1 MSIML
6 KIQAF
11 RLFLRFCRSRQTN
24 SKFEASLEIIGTTL
38 DVEAKFNSRR
48 KMPELT
54 ITAVSREV
62 GVRPSTLRYY
72 ERIGLLRAARR
83 VAGRRR
89 YDVCALN
96 QVQLI
101 AYAKRAGFSLAQ
113 IRALQESASLGK
125 APTLLWRDLAAR
137 KSAEL
142 DRVIVR
148 AQESKQRLFALS
160 QCRCRNLAEC
170 GDLLR
175 NKVENTQNLA

>member
-38 DVEAKFNSRR
+38 DVEAWFNSRR

-54 ITAVSREV
+54 ITAVAREV

-72 ERIGLLRAARR
+72 ERIGLLPAARR

-142 DRVIVR
+142 DRVIAR

>member
-1 MSIML
+1 
-6 KIQAF
+6 
-11 RLFLRFCRSRQTN
+11 
-24 SKFEASLEIIGTTL
+24 
-38 DVEAKFNSRR
+38 
-48 KMPELT
+48 MPELT
-54 ITAVSREV
+54 ITAVAREV

-72 ERIGLLRAARR
+72 ERIGLLPAARR